1 MEGLKEVVIYDE
13 LDISIIEFD
22 SQTTPVKELESF
34 SMDSLNRTKSLQVK
48 INLSKEA
55 KEELKSFLEIWRHG

>member
-55 KEELKSFLEIWRHG
+55 KEELKSFLEI

>member
-22 SQTTPVKELESF
+22 SQTMPVKELESF

-55 KEELKSFLEIWRHG
+55 KEELKSFLEI